1 MEFTKK
7 PFEMVS
13 NYKPAGDQP
22 QAIAELLDGLKEGKK
37 DQVLQGATGTGK
49 TFTMAN
55 IIQANQK
62 PTLVLAHNKT
72 LAMQLYY
79 ELKDLFPN
87 NRVEYFVSNFDFF
100 QPEAY
105 LPSRDLYID
114 KTAKQNME
122 LDMMR
127 LSAMNA
133 LLTHSD
139 TIVVA
144 SVAAIYALQDPKTY
158 SDAFFEI
165 RVGQKISKRELLT
178 FLVKTG
184 YLRNEIENAPGTFS
198 AKGDVIKIIPAWV
211 SSTLYRISMFGDDV
225 EAIDL
230 IDGTTG
236 AVMDH
241 VSYVS
246 IFPAMAYVTPEDKL
260 KKAIENIREEL
271 HHRTKYFEDKG
282 LLLEAQRIK
291 QRTNYDLESL
301 EEFGFC
307 AGIENYSAQLEFRK
321 PGQMPYTLL
330 DYFPKKDFLTI
341 IDESHMMIPQIRGMF
356 NTDKSRKETLVA
368 YGFRL
373 PSAIDNRPLNFD
385 EFREKLSQVIYT
397 SATPGDYELGLTH
410 GQVVDQII
418 RPTGLLDP
426 IIDVRPTENQIEDLI
441 TEIKAR
447 AKKKERT
454 LITTLTIRMS
464 EDLTTYLQE
473 RNVKVAY
480 LHSELKTF
488 ERTEIIN
495 DLRKGVYDAV
505 VGVNL
510 LREGL
515 DIPEVSL
522 VAILDADK
530 QGFLR
535 NTRSLIQTVGR
546 AARNADGKVIF
557 YADTISQ
564 AMQETM
570 DETARRREVQSAF
583 NKEHNITPTTVYKK
597 IQESALSEH
606 TKKEVAALRDKKH
619 KKERATAF
627 DKVINDLRANMVKA
641 AKELDF
647 ETAATL
653 RDTIIEL
660 ENERED

>member
-198 AKGDVIKIIPAWV
+198 AKGDVIKIIPA
-211 SSTLYRISMFGDDV
+211 
-225 EAIDL
+225 
-230 IDGTTG
+230 
-236 AVMDH
+236 
-241 VSYVS
+241 
-246 IFPAMAYVTPEDKL
+246 
-260 KKAIENIREEL
+260 
-271 HHRTKYFEDKG
+271 
-282 LLLEAQRIK
+282 
-291 QRTNYDLESL
+291 
-301 EEFGFC
+301 
-307 AGIENYSAQLEFRK
+307 
-321 PGQMPYTLL
+321 
-330 DYFPKKDFLTI
+330 
-341 IDESHMMIPQIRGMF
+341 
-356 NTDKSRKETLVA
+356 
-368 YGFRL
+368 
-373 PSAIDNRPLNFD
+373 
-385 EFREKLSQVIYT
+385 
-397 SATPGDYELGLTH
+397 
-410 GQVVDQII
+410 
-418 RPTGLLDP
+418 
-426 IIDVRPTENQIEDLI
+426 
-441 TEIKAR
+441 
-447 AKKKERT
+447 
-454 LITTLTIRMS
+454 
-464 EDLTTYLQE
+464 
-473 RNVKVAY
+473 
-480 LHSELKTF
+480 
-488 ERTEIIN
+488 
-495 DLRKGVYDAV
+495 
-505 VGVNL
+505 
-510 LREGL
+510 
-515 DIPEVSL
+515 
-522 VAILDADK
+522 
-530 QGFLR
+530 
-535 NTRSLIQTVGR
+535 
-546 AARNADGKVIF
+546 
-557 YADTISQ
+557 
-564 AMQETM
+564 
-570 DETARRREVQSAF
+570 
-583 NKEHNITPTTVYKK
+583 
-597 IQESALSEH
+597 
-606 TKKEVAALRDKKH
+606 
-619 KKERATAF
+619 
-627 DKVINDLRANMVKA
+627 
-641 AKELDF
+641 
-647 ETAATL
+647 
-653 RDTIIEL
+653 
-660 ENERED
+660 